1 MGVQED
7 FETAELC
14 FEPVLWTVYED
25 IGQVPKLEVLRA
37 QKDRDV
43 HCMWSNLLQ
52 TRGTQ
57 P

>member
-52 TRGTQ
+52 NRGTQ